1 MQHGDTA
8 TSADSPPDMLTVQA
22 GCTQS
27 ADLSTL
33 LKRLIFKAVCTKVQN
48 DDSFKKYAYRGS
60 FDIRMV
66 SGVTR
71 QHYSPSQMSHASDGH
86 TTAHATMCAKHLTIL
101 SVHRHH
107 VPLRKAHFGSNLKYL
122 L

>member
-1 MQHGDTA
+1 M
-8 TSADSPPDMLTVQA
+8 
-22 GCTQS
+22 
-27 ADLSTL
+27 
-33 LKRLIFKAVCTKVQN
+33 QN
-48 DDSFKKYAYRGS
+48 DDSFKKYAYRSNFG
-60 FDIRMV
+60 IRMV

-71 QHYSPSQMSHASDGH
+71 QHYCPSQMSHTSDGH
-86 TTAHATMCAKHLTIL
+86 TTAHATMRAKHLTIL

>member
-1 MQHGDTA
+1 M
-8 TSADSPPDMLTVQA
+8 QA

-33 LKRLIFKAVCTKVQN
+33 LKRLIFKEVHTKVQN
-48 DDSFKKYAYRGS
+48 DDSFKKYAYRCCWG
-60 FDIRMV
+60 IRMM

-86 TTAHATMCAKHLTIL
+86 TTAHATMRAKHLTIL

>member
-1 MQHGDTA
+1 MQCI
-8 TSADSPPDMLTVQA
+8 Q
-22 GCTQS
+22 
-27 ADLSTL
+27 
-33 LKRLIFKAVCTKVQN
+33 KVQN

-60 FDIRMV
+60 FDIIMAT
-66 SGVTR
+66 SVTR
-71 QHYSPSQMSHASDGH
+71 QHYTLSQMSHASDGH
-86 TTAHATMCAKHLTIL
+86 TTAHATMRAKHLTIL